1 MKIAFF
7 SARPFDSSF
16 FTEASKE
23 PACSGSEIV
32 YFESR
37 LSVET
42 AVLAEGCTA
51 VCPFVCDDVS
61 AKVVDR
67 LHQLGVKLIVLRSAG
82 FNHVDLERCRQLGMK
97 VARVPA
103 YSPHAVAE
111 HTACLL
117 LALNRKIHRAYQRVR
132 ELNFSLDGLIGFD
145 ICGKSVGVIG
155 TGKIGAVFA
164 RIMTGF
170 GAEVLAFDPFPS
182 EVVRALPGVRY
193 VSLDELIAG
202 SDIISLHCPLTAET
216 KHLIDAERFSQMR
229 QGVIILNTSRGALLD
244 TPALIHSLKRGKV
257 GAAGLDVY
265 EEEEGIFFSDLSES
279 GLQDD
284 TLARLL
290 TFPNVLVT
298 AHQAFLTREALGNI
312 ARRTLLSVR
321 EFAEGAINPEACLV

>member
-7 SARPFDSSF
+7 SARPFDKVF
-16 FTEASKE
+16 FTEAGKE
-23 PACSGSEIV
+23 PACSGADIS

-37 LSVET
+37 LSLET

-61 AKVVDR
+61 GPVVDR
-67 LHQLGVKLIVLRSAG
+67 LAGIGVRLIVLRSAG
-82 FNHVDLERCRQLGMK
+82 YNHVDLERCRQLGIR

-111 HTACLL
+111 HTVCLL

-132 ELNFSLDGLIGFD
+132 ELNFSLDGLVGFD
-145 ICGKSVGVIG
+145 IYGKSVGVIG

-164 RIMTGF
+164 RIMGGF
-170 GAEVLAFDPFPS
+170 GAEVLAYDPFPS
-182 EVVRALPGVRY
+182 DSVRALAGVRY
-193 VSLDELIAG
+193 VSLDELIVS
-202 SDIISLHCPLTAET
+202 SDIISLHCPLTPESR
-216 KHLIDAERFSQMR
+216 HLLDAERFAQMR
-229 QGVIILNTSRGALLD
+229 QGVVILNTSRGGLLD
-244 TPALIHSLKRGKV
+244 TPALIDALKRGKI

-265 EEEEGIFFSDLSES
+265 EEEEGIFFSDLSQS

-290 TFPNVLVT
+290 TFPNVLIT
-298 AHQAFLTREALGNI
+298 AHQAFLTQEALINI

-321 EFAEGAINPEACLV
+321 EFGEGAMNPEACLV